1 MRKKKNKKISKK
13 KLQQF
18 LKKKFKY
25 YKMLRVKENTDM
37 IAKKNNLLKYNFFRR
52 SNFLYFLPKPK
63 ILKKKNFLKEI
74 TEIMFGFGDIETPG
88 KRTIILLQKILIHY
102 LNNLSAS
109 IAYISFW
116 RIKRRPTVEDIF
128 FLVRNNPKN
137 LGKINYLLKM
147 KSLFENIMGSD
158 KKNSPLKGKFMFP
171 LKISKLK

>member
-1 MRKKKNKKISKK
+1 
-13 KLQQF
+13 
-18 LKKKFKY
+18 
-25 YKMLRVKENTDM
+25 
-37 IAKKNNLLKYNFFRR
+37 
-52 SNFLYFLPKPK
+52 
-63 ILKKKNFLKEI
+63 
-74 TEIMFGFGDIETPG
+74 MFGFGDIETPG

-128 FLVRNNPKN
+128 FLVRNNPKS